1 MSRFAWNGE
10 PSGPLRPL
18 RHLAALSVLALL
30 AACGGG
36 GGGDGSTPAL
46 QTEAVG
52 VDSVAAEVP
61 SASNVAQ
68 VLVDTGTDG
77 SAINS
82 PFVTVTICQ
91 PGTASCVEIDHVVL
105 DTGSS
110 GLRVA
115 ASAVPA
121 SLNLPTETNG
131 VGELVGQCAQFASG
145 FSWGSVRRADVQLA
159 GERAANLP
167 IQVVADTGT
176 PWSMIP
182 AACSS
187 TGANIGAGRG
197 AKGILGL
204 GLFTEDCGP
213 ACVGSTAPNVYFA
226 CNGGGGCTSTRL
238 ALASQVANPVASFA
252 VNNNGVVLTLPA
264 VPSGGAGH
272 ATGSLVFGIGTQP
285 NNQLGTATVYAT
297 DADGYFTTTYKGVDY
312 PRSFLDSGSNGLFF
326 NDAGLPSCGD
336 FYCPPGAPLTL
347 TATNTSAAA
356 TRGTVTFTL
365 DSVTAIR
372 ADAGA
377 AHIGGTNGLPG
388 SFDWGLPFF
397 FGRSV
402 FVARAGAATPA
413 GPGPYWAY

>member
-1 MSRFAWNGE
+1 MAF
-10 PSGPLRPL
+10 
-18 RHLAALSVLALL
+18 L

-36 GGGDGSTPAL
+36 GGDSPAAL
-46 QTEAVG
+46 QTETVG
-52 VDSVAAEVP
+52 TDSVAAPAP
-61 SASNVAQ
+61 SGSNVAQ

-77 SAINS
+77 TSINT

-91 PGTASCVEIDHVVL
+91 PGTAACVEIDHVVL

-121 SLNLPTETNG
+121 SLNLPVVTNA
-131 VGELVGQCAQFASG
+131 VGELVGECAQFASG

-167 IQVVADTGT
+167 IQVVNDTNT

-182 AACSS
+182 AACSN
-187 TGANIGAGRG
+187 TGANIGPGRG

-238 ALASQVANPVASFA
+238 ALASQVANPVTSFA
-252 VNNNGVVLTLPA
+252 VNNNGVVLTLPE
-264 VPSGGAGH
+264 VPTGGAGR

-285 NNQLGTATVYAT
+285 NNQLGTATVFAT
-297 DADGYFTTTYKGVDY
+297 DSDGFFTTTYKGVDY

-326 NDAGLPSCGD
+326 NDGSLPSCGD

-347 TATNTSAAA
+347 TATNLSDTG

-372 ADAGA
+372 PHAAV

-402 FVARAGAATPA
+402 FVAREGAPTPA

>member
-1 MSRFAWNGE
+1 MSGLASRTPPAGA
-10 PSGPLRPL
+10 LRQL
-18 RHLAALSVLALL
+18 QRLAALSALALL

-36 GGGDGSTPAL
+36 GGDSTPAL
-46 QTEAVG
+46 QTESVG
-52 VDSVAAEVP
+52 VDSVTAALP
-61 SASNVAQ
+61 AASNVAQ
-68 VLVDTGTDG
+68 VLVDTGTDA

-82 PFVTVTICQ
+82 PFVTVSVCQ
-91 PGTASCVEIDHVVL
+91 PGTATCVEIDHVIL

-121 SLNLPTETNG
+121 ALNLPVVKNA
-131 VGELVGQCAQFASG
+131 VGEDVGQCAQFASG
-145 FSWGSVRRADVQLA
+145 FSWGSVRRADVQMA

-167 IQVVADTGT
+167 IQVVNDTGT

-182 AACSS
+182 AACTA
-187 TGANIGAGRG
+187 TGRNIGAGRG
-197 AKGILGL
+197 AKGILGV
-204 GLFTEDCGP
+204 GLFTEDCGA

-238 ALASQVANPVASFA
+238 ALASQVANPVSSFA
-252 VNNNGVVLTLPA
+252 VNNNGVVLMLPE
-264 VPSGGAGH
+264 VPSGGAGR
-272 ATGSLVFGIGTQP
+272 AAGSLVFGIGTQP
-285 NNQLGTATVYAT
+285 NNQLGTATVFAT
-297 DADGYFTTTYKGVDY
+297 DASGFFTTTYKGVDY

-326 NDAGLPSCGD
+326 NDDSLPSCGD

-347 TATNTSAAA
+347 TASNTSATG

-402 FVARAGAATPA
+402 FVARSGAATPA